1 MRTAVVN
8 HSTMLKVPEDTDLA
22 LFAPLG
28 CGLQTG
34 AGCVLNTL
42 KVGPGASIVVFG
54 VGAVG
59 LAAVMAAKM
68 AGASQDDYRQ

>member
-1 MRTAVVN
+1 FMRTAVVN
-8 HSTMLKVPEDTDLA
+8 HSTMLKVPEDTDLV

-54 VGAVG
+54 V
-59 LAAVMAAKM
+59 
-68 AGASQDDYRQ
+68 